1 MEQLFA
7 TFYPKTR
14 KVEPTV
20 PRSQRYIISAQKKA
34 QTANRSKRHQSFSA
48 NKHNA
53 QQTSCNYQG
62 KLNYF
67 IQDENKLNNHNQTN
81 FEDYILNKYEKQKSE
96 QKYIHPFALKKLQM
110 RDINH
115 AVESYKNFN
124 ENSSKS
130 LQNDLDEQQNSSFFG
145 NQPKIVQEHISREKL
160 KNIIDQQERQNT
172 SPKQKNQS
180 KIINNYQSYGYQ
192 LPRYTELEEENNY
205 SSHLSKNSALQKE
218 NIRQHSN
225 NQPQNDFTSQQQNNY
240 QHYRSGNKPKSPNSK
255 TKNTERDTSQSKNEN
270 LDDSFEDFYITLP
283 LQQDINYQANNEYNK
298 VSQILQDQ
306 QQENKKLV
314 IQSSP
319 IKKQYENFEEY
330 YDSQKNKEIKKSKQ
344 YPFFITKINI
354 LDQPNIY
361 DVLSDNKIRNQ
372 TEPSNNAETKQPNF
386 YKGFIKHDIHYIQ
399 SKNLRAALS
408 AASKKRQNTSQ
419 SSKRRDH
426 SCQQIT
432 QATDQISQ
440 PYYINTQNS
449 EKFQT
454 EVEANQIFQKVKKFE
469 KDFRKNT
476 QTYNRDKIGYRDVKS
491 GGDFNQMYEN
501 FQGQTAHNSFIKK
514 ARNFRIT
521 KSSQGQ
527 RNDSDEKI
535 EGMNL
540 LERLNCYNNDRANKY
555 NLLIQNQVN
564 MKQNSAIRNHSS
576 QQNQRQNDSFS
587 KTSGT
592 PISQIQHSPSRQKN
606 KLKTYE
612 QVAEFNQNMTVQK
625 YLKRVKTPNIQ

>member
-14 KVEPTV
+14 KIEPTI

-48 NKHNA
+48 NRQNT
-53 QQTSCNYQG
+53 QTSSNYQG
-62 KLNYF
+62 QLTYF
-67 IQDENKLNNHNQTN
+67 AQNQNKMHSQTN

-96 QKYIHPFALKKLQM
+96 QKYIHPFVQKKLQM

-115 AVESYKNFN
+115 AIESYKNFN
-124 ENSSKS
+124 ENSSRS

-145 NQPKIVQEHISREKL
+145 VQPKTSKQHISREKL
-160 KNIIDQQERQNT
+160 KIIVDQQERQNT
-172 SPKQKNQS
+172 SPKQKDQS
-180 KIINNYQSYGYQ
+180 KVINNYQSYGYQ
-192 LPRYTELEEENNY
+192 LPRYTELDEENNY
-205 SSHLSKNSALQKE
+205 SSYLSKNSAQQKE
-218 NIRQHSN
+218 NIRQQSIQN
-225 NQPQNDFTSQQQNNY
+225 NFNNIQQNHS
-240 QHYRSGNKPKSPNSK
+240 QHHRSENKPKSPNQK

-283 LQQDINYQANNEYNK
+283 LQQDINYQANNEYSK
-298 VSQILQDQ
+298 VCQIVKD
-306 QQENKKLV
+306 QENKQLV

-330 YDSQKNKEIKKSKQ
+330 YDNQKNKEIKKSKQ

-361 DVLSDNKIRNQ
+361 DVLSDKKISNQ
-372 TEPSNNAETKQPNF
+372 TEPRENTEIKQPNYF
-386 YKGFIKHDIHYIQ
+386 KGFIKHDIHYIQ

-419 SSKRRDH
+419 SSKRRDN
-426 SCQQIT
+426 SYQQIT
-432 QATDQISQ
+432 QTTDQISQ
-440 PYYINTQNS
+440 PQYINTQIS
-449 EKFQT
+449 EKYQN
-454 EVEANQIFQKVKKFE
+454 EAENNQIFQKVKRFE
-469 KDFRKNT
+469 KEFRKNT
-476 QTYNRDKIGYRDVKS
+476 QTYYRDKIGYSDIKS
-491 GGDFNQMYEN
+491 GGDFNIMYEN

-527 RNDSDEKI
+527 RNDSEEKL

-555 NLLIQNQVN
+555 NLLMQNQVN
-564 MKQNSAIRNHSS
+564 MKQNLGIRNHSS
-576 QQNQRQNDSFS
+576 QQNQKQNDSFS
-587 KTSGT
+587 KASGT
-592 PISQIQHSPSRQKN
+592 PLSQIQHSPSKQKN
-606 KLKTYE
+606 RLKT
-612 QVAEFNQNMTVQK
+612 QDQSTEFNQCLTVQK
-625 YLKRVKTPNIQ
+625 YLKRVKTPNMQ